1 MKKLYL
7 KKYNLD
13 YKKIFNMYSNR
24 LDKKLT
30 DKLISEYNSECYS
43 GATSYLFKLSHR
55 LMEKKKPTYKN
66 ILEVSAGLHPHID
79 YIKHNFENYFFVVKI
94 QNLQLII

>member
-1 MKKLYL
+1 
-7 KKYNLD
+7 
-13 YKKIFNMYSNR
+13 MYSNR

-55 LMEKKKPTYKN
+55 LMEKKIPKKKYKN
-66 ILEVSAGLHPHID
+66 ILKWCWFAPTHS
-79 YIKHNFENYFFVVKI
+79 YINIILKIIFVVKI